1 MLSSVDIAM
10 SRLQRALECLHT
22 ERFDESAVLS
32 PIRHC
37 SDVGRSISAEHGLGQ
52 MKRENISQ
60 PSIAA
65 VKVMR
70 DMKNSFDPRGIMNPG
85 KVLPS
90 TSHQL

>member
-1 MLSSVDIAM
+1 MKPEKIFHSKSV
-10 SRLQRALECLHT
+10 
-22 ERFDESAVLS
+22 
-32 PIRHC
+32 
-37 SDVGRSISAEHGLGQ
+37 
-52 MKRENISQ
+52 
-60 PSIAA
+60 AA